1 MGWCS
6 NCEECPI
13 YRDPENGY
21 VCCTLCGRIL
31 DQEIYCSRLTFAKD
45 TGGQSTSNIIKIL
58 QHESSASNLRT
69 LKKGRDEISYIVNV
83 LNISGGDTI
92 INNACAFYEMVVDTN
107 FTKGCKISHVAATC
121 LYLACRQSK
130 KDYLLIDFSD
140 YLKINVYVLGAMF
153 LQLCKTLNL
162 LEHLIVLKIVDPSF
176 FIHRFTKRL
185 LGKKNDAV
193 SELALRLVAS
203 MKRDWMQTGKKPNG
217 LCGAAL
223 YISVHSHGL
232 NYSKSDIVS
241 AVHICEATL
250 NRRLIEF
257 ENNESNQLSSYIDI
271 GRGWVPRCVR
281 SQLLQNEGS
290 CDGNMTPYVGH
301 VEGKASKES
310 KEPCSAD
317 SAGHELIDP
326 STFSEQHGFADSED
340 DGSDYLSFSD
350 IDDAGSKQD
359 NAKRQ
364 KVESDVGDPHKTPE
378 KKDDHSDD
386 PDDKDSDG
394 SGSSENDNEDRDYG
408 DDEDYDYGDEDYDY
422 DYDYEGEDYGYKD
435 DF

>member
-21 VCCTLCGRIL
+21 VLYL
-31 DQEIYCSRLTFAKD
+31 MWKDSRSRDLL
-45 TGGQSTSNIIKIL
+45 QSSHFCKGYWWP
-58 QHESSASNLRT
+58 
-69 LKKGRDEISYIVNV
+69 GRDEISYIVNV
-83 LNISGGDTI
+83 LNISGGDSI

-140 YLKINVYVLGAMF
+140 YLKINVVLDSYD
-153 LQLCKTLNL
+153 CS
-162 LEHLIVLKIVDPSF
+162 DC
-176 FIHRFTKRL
+176 
-185 LGKKNDAV
+185 KKNDAV

-217 LCGAAL
+217 LCGATL

-232 NYSKSDIVS
+232 NYSKSDIS
-241 AVHICEATL
+241 LESPL
-250 NRRLIEF
+250 NLQ
-257 ENNESNQLSSYIDI
+257 NQLSSYIDI

-310 KEPCSAD
+310 KEPCSA
-317 SAGHELIDP
+317 GHELIDP

-350 IDDAGSKQD
+350 IDDAGLINSNEKEEP
-359 NAKRQ
+359 
-364 KVESDVGDPHKTPE
+364 ESSEVDLPDPS
-378 KKDDHSDD
+378 SDD
-386 PDDKDSDG
+386 EETLDIHKRPLG
-394 SGSSENDNEDRDYG
+394 L
-408 DDEDYDYGDEDYDY
+408 
-422 DYDYEGEDYGYKD
+422 
-435 DF
+435 